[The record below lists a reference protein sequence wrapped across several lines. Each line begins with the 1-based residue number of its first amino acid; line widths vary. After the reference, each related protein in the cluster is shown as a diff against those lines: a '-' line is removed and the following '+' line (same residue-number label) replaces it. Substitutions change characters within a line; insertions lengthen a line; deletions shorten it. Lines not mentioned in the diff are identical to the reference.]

1 MPVVQE
7 ESGFTFIV
15 NKLHLYSYFMP
26 RLRSLYSLC
35 CVPTVVLWC
44 QSAHCSLL
52 MNNRFHHSHKNLC
65 ISTVCKKKSKQ
76 EAQQLFFV
84 FVFLFFKDFTRLCP
98 LFLLLFCFCVTWE
111 SLSSCHWNRSKVW
124 QKSCSR
130 LWAGTKTEWQV
141 EMTLKHSEQFWCHF
155 WWGWQKW
162 AKKQLLVSR
171 RASSNGL

>member
-1 MPVVQE
+1 MTTKSQRSLQSKKQKKTPKCNIKHSNPRSALLYYSNPLQSSVPWMPVVQE

-44 QSAHCSLL
+44 QRAHCSLL

-65 ISTVCKKKSKQ
+65 ISTVCKTKSKQ

-84 FVFLFFKDFTRLCP
+84 FQTLHLTVSSFFFYC
-98 LFLLLFCFCVTWE
+98 
-111 SLSSCHWNRSKVW
+111 
-124 QKSCSR
+124 CS
-130 LWAGTKTEWQV
+130 
-141 EMTLKHSEQFWCHF
+141 
-155 WWGWQKW
+155 
-162 AKKQLLVSR
+162 
-171 RASSNGL
+171 ASV

>member
-35 CVPTVVLWC
+35 
-44 QSAHCSLL
+44 LL

-65 ISTVCKKKSKQ
+65 ISTVCKTKSKQ

-84 FVFLFFKDFTRLCP
+84 FQTLHLTVSSFF
-98 LFLLLFCFCVTWE
+98 FLLLFCFCVTWE
-111 SLSSCHWNRSKVW
+111 SLSSCRWNRSDKNRAHVFELGQKLWMTSWNDTKAQWAVLMSLLVRVTKVS
-124 QKSCSR
+124 KR
-130 LWAGTKTEWQV
+130 
-141 EMTLKHSEQFWCHF
+141 
-155 WWGWQKW
+155 
-162 AKKQLLVSR
+162 QLLVSR